1 MANKPTDKQAQAALD
16 KHLKSVNAISDA
28 EKKHL
33 KTMTSLA
40 KAMGETV
47 QDVEALLSIKAKT
60 RDLDKELVD
69 LNKSYALSQ
78 NDTVKASQ
86 RALDMKQKEIDRQK
100 ELNKTFDKFREGWD
114 DFWAIAQDP
123 KVATG
128 LFLLAA
134 ADKAK
139 EMAESLI
146 AAQKAMGLSYT
157 QGLKMAGTLVSASA
171 QGLLLGITLEETA
184 EAAGALSD
192 EFGDLG
198 DVTSAAMVTVAELG
212 HKYGVAST
220 EAAGLYKQI
229 KLMSGGTDDM
239 VKSQIEHVENL
250 ARANNVAPGRVL
262 KDMAGSSEFMAKFM
276 GKNSNSMAE
285 TAVQAA
291 KLGLAMSDIDSMMSS
306 ILDIESSI
314 EKEMQASVLLGRQ
327 ISFDKA
333 RQLVMAGDTLGAT
346 KAILQQVGGIA
357 EFEAMSVIQRKAL
370 ADAAGLDLA
379 AMQSMIGNREKQIEM
394 GLVEASTYEETLGYV
409 KGIAETT
416 MNNLPILGAGL
427 NMMASVAQISQKGWL
442 SEKIMAGWRWIFGK
456 KQHASNMADITKE
469 SAAKKASAAGG
480 GVGGGAIP
488 GGSKG
493 GAGGG
498 MMKSI
503 GKIKASSVLAGAAAM
518 LIVAAAVF
526 VFGKAVQEFMK
537 VSWGAVG
544 MAVVSMLALV
554 GAVALLG
561 VIMTSGVG
569 ALAILAG
576 AAAMLIVAAAVYVL
590 GKAIQEMATGFG
602 MMAGIT
608 EQLTGLVTLAPMM
621 VLAAAGFI
629 AMGYGL
635 VVLAAGLLLLAP
647 LLPIILALGGLAAV
661 GMNIMGGGEGG
672 GDDSSNV
679 IAEKLDVLI
688 GLMSQPGVV
697 KMDGKVVGEVIAL
710 ARGPMGT

>member
-33 KTMTSLA
+33 KTITSLA

-69 LNKSYALSQ
+69 LNKSHALSQ

-139 EMAESLI
+139 EMAESLL
-146 AAQKAMGLSYT
+146 AAQKSMGLSYT
-157 QGLKMAGTLVSASA
+157 QGIKMAGTLAFASA
-171 QGLLLGITLEETA
+171 KGLLLGITLEEMA
-184 EAAGALSD
+184 EAGGALSD
-192 EFGDLG
+192 EFGNLG
-198 DVTSAAMVTVAELG
+198 EVTSDAMVTVAELG

-276 GKNSNSMAE
+276 GKNSKSMAE

-291 KLGLAMSDIDSMMSS
+291 KLGLEMSDIDSMMTS

-346 KAILQQVGGIA
+346 KAILQQGGGIA

-416 MNNLPILGAGL
+416 MNNLPILGSGL
-427 NMMASVAQISQKGWL
+427 NMLASVAQIQGKGWL
-442 SEKIMAGWRWIFGK
+442 KEKVMAAWRWLTGK
-456 KQHASNMADITKE
+456 KQHASNIADITKE

-480 GVGGGAIP
+480 GVGGG
-488 GGSKG
+488 GGVVVGFHGSTHTVVVV
-493 GAGGG
+493 AGGG
-498 MMKSI
+498 
-503 GKIKASSVLAGAAAM
+503 
-518 LIVAAAVF
+518 
-526 VFGKAVQEFMK
+526 
-537 VSWGAVG
+537 
-544 MAVVSMLALV
+544 VVR
-554 GAVALLG
+554 G
-561 VIMTSGVG
+561 VRGPG
-569 ALAILAG
+569 
-576 AAAMLIVAAAVYVL
+576 
-590 GKAIQEMATGFG
+590 
-602 MMAGIT
+602 
-608 EQLTGLVTLAPMM
+608 
-621 VLAAAGFI
+621 
-629 AMGYGL
+629 
-635 VVLAAGLLLLAP
+635 
-647 LLPIILALGGLAAV
+647 
-661 GMNIMGGGEGG
+661 
-672 GDDSSNV
+672 
-679 IAEKLDVLI
+679 
-688 GLMSQPGVV
+688 GVV
-697 KMDGKVVGEVIAL
+697 
-710 ARGPMGT
+710 